1 MVVYKLNECLKML
14 DEAGLWFQLRSICW
28 QTLLVTNDDFLAQT
42 LKLLVSEDGS
52 ITASVPQE
60 IGIIISSYR

>member
-1 MVVYKLNECLKML
+1 MAVYKLNECLKML
-14 DEAGLWFQLRSICW
+14 VEAGLWFQLRSW